1 MREHFPAKWIPLLGA
16 LVFPMMAKA
25 ADFPSQLWGRSVTVS
40 LSLKGDNQPSATSFD
55 SQLIVYIS
63 GAGRTFSRMTAG
75 SARSALS
82 EPGRIDSIVTTTISV
97 YFEKGTLLAD
107 AKVISGAISF
117 AIAFDPMYA
126 TCTARAIFEGDG
138 GVAVRGK
145 DVRVSSC
152 SIRQGNALVGGET
165 SRTAPTLRSPSDV
178 KQYYRSDKN

>member
-16 LVFPMMAKA
+16 LVFPMKAKA
-25 ADFPSQLWGRSVTVS
+25 ADFPSQLWGRSIIVS
-40 LSLKGDNQPSATSFD
+40 LSVNGGNQPSSVD

-63 GAGRTFSRMTAG
+63 GAGRTFGRMTAG
-75 SARSALS
+75 GARSALS
-82 EPGRIDSIVTTTISV
+82 EPGRIDSIVSTTISV
-97 YFEKGTLLAD
+97 YFEKGALLAD
-107 AKVISGAISF
+107 AKMISGAISF

-138 GVAVRGK
+138 RVAVRGK

-152 SIRQGNALVGGET
+152 SIRQGNALVGGDA